1 MQTWLRFVSSRK
13 LAHIRI
19 EQDLDQSKEK
29 SARTNSI
36 TRKLRKCFAASKD
49 TSVSENLPRPFAP
62 LSGPS
67 KVESTNS
74 TRHEDPQTA
83 RIREWVLD
91 SARYSTPPH
100 TPHRDG
106 SHKDENTSETERSK
120 ATTSSFP
127 GLPGKEIAEES
138 VLRPKIAKD
147 ITTATSIVRPVKTK
161 NSGEN
166 VQFSRRSRTPNPVSN
181 AAVSATR
188 PETEQPLQPE
198 PSPEQECNYPAV
210 MSNAVK
216 PDNFGEVLKTEKELG
231 SGSVGDGVRFGISW
245 AAPIGSL
252 FAPILCTQNRRVP
265 RD

>member
-19 EQDLDQSKEK
+19 EQDSDQSKEK
-29 SARTNSI
+29 PARTNSI

-49 TSVSENLPRPFAP
+49 TSVSEILPRP

-67 KVESTNS
+67 KLESTNS
-74 TRHEDPQTA
+74 ARHEDPQTA

-91 SARYSTPPH
+91 SARYSTPPS
-100 TPHRDG
+100 THRDG

-127 GLPGKEIAEES
+127 GLPGKEIEES

-147 ITTATSIVRPVKTK
+147 IPTATSFVRPVKTK
-161 NSGEN
+161 NSSEN
-166 VQFSRRSRTPNPVSN
+166 VQFSRRSRTPNPVPN
-181 AAVSATR
+181 AAVSAIR
-188 PETEQPLQPE
+188 PEMEQPLQPE
-198 PSPEQECNYPAV
+198 PNPEQECNYPAA
-210 MSNAVK
+210 MSNAVQ
-216 PDNFGEVLKTEKELG
+216 PDNFGEVLKTEGELG

-245 AAPIGSL
+245 ATPIGSL